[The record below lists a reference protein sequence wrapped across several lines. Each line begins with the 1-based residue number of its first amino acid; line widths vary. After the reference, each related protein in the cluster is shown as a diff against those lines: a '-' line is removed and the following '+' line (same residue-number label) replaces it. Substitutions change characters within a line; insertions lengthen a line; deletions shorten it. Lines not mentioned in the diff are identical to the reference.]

1 MRDLTLTLSTA
12 VERWQIL
19 WPDWLTG
26 IAFLAVAAFLLLF
39 LHSLALNAIRLALK
53 GRLTEF
59 GSRLLKRIGSPTRL
73 GVLVIGLGLLMQALP
88 ERVVGYD
95 LIERA
100 LLFGFIVFLGWSAIT
115 IVNTASEIYLR
126 RALKGSEDTVLSR
139 KLLTQVRLLRRTVV
153 FGLGFL
159 TLSAI
164 LMTIPSVRQ
173 YGVSLFAS
181 AGVAGLAVGLA
192 ARPVLSNLIA
202 GVQLAVA
209 QPIRLGDE
217 VLLEGEFGTV
227 EEIQTTYVV
236 VRLWDWRRMV
246 VPLSYF
252 MEKPFQNWTRQ
263 SSSILGS
270 VFWYLDYSAPVEAIR
285 TKFLDLLKESKLW
298 DGQVGVLHVTDA
310 KERTLEVRALM
321 SAASSGASS
330 DLRNEI
336 REKLITWLQETYPH
350 ALPRSRIE
358 VGDDVTVR
366 DAPATTTVN
375 RH

>member
-1 MRDLTLTLSTA
+1 MQDITISLTNAL
-12 VERWQIL
+12 ERWQSL
-19 WPDWLTG
+19 WPNWLVTL
-26 IAFLAVAAFLLLF
+26 AFLAVATLLLLF
-39 LHSLALNAIRLALK
+39 LHSLLLNALRLALR
-53 GRLTEF
+53 GRLAEF
-59 GSRLLKRIGSPTRL
+59 GRKLLRRIGPPTRL
-73 GVLVIGLGLLMQALP
+73 GMLVLGLGVVIQALP
-88 ERVVGYD
+88 RRGASYN
-95 LIERA
+95 LIEWG
-100 LLFGFIVFLGWSAIT
+100 LLFGFIIFLGWSAIT

-126 RALKGSEDTVLSR
+126 RALKGSEDSVLSR
-139 KLLTQVRLLRRTVV
+139 KLLTQVRLLRRTIVL
-153 FGLGFL
+153 GLGFL

-202 GVQLAVA
+202 GVQLAIA

-236 VRLWDWRRMV
+236 LRLWDWRRMV

-270 VFWYLDYSAPVEAIR
+270 VFWYLDYATPIDEVRA
-285 TKFLDLLKESKLW
+285 KFMEILRGSKLW

-310 KERTLEVRALM
+310 KESTLEIRGLM

-330 DLRNEI
+330 DLRNEV
-336 REKLITWLQETYPH
+336 REKLIAWLRETYPQ
-350 ALPRSRIE
+350 ALPRTRTE
-358 VGDDVTVR
+358 VLGTSPGAIPGAQV
-366 DAPATTTVN
+366 
-375 RH
+375 H

>member
-1 MRDLTLTLSTA
+1 MQDITISLTSAL
-12 VERWQIL
+12 ERWQSL
-19 WPDWLTG
+19 WPSWLVNL
-26 IAFLAVAAFLLLF
+26 AFLGIAAFLLLF
-39 LHSLALNAIRLALK
+39 LHALLFTALRTALRGRLA
-53 GRLTEF
+53 EF
-59 GSRLLKRIGSPTRL
+59 GRKLLHRIGPPTRL
-73 GVLVIGLGLLMQALP
+73 GLLVLGLGIVLQALP
-88 ERVVGYD
+88 NRGTSYD
-95 LIERA
+95 LIERG
-100 LLFGFIVFLGWSAIT
+100 LLFGFIIFLGWSAIT

-126 RALKGSEDTVLSR
+126 RALRGSEDSVLSR
-139 KLLTQVRLLRRTVV
+139 KLLTQVRLLRRTLV

-192 ARPVLSNLIA
+192 ARPLLSNLIA
-202 GVQLAVA
+202 GVQLAIS

-227 EEIQTTYVV
+227 EEIQTSYVV
-236 VRLWDWRRMV
+236 IRLWDWRRMV
-246 VPLSYF
+246 VPLAYF

-270 VFWYLDYSAPVEAIR
+270 VFWYVDYATPIDEVRA
-285 TKFLDLLKESKLW
+285 KFLEILKASKLW

-310 KERTLEVRALM
+310 KETTLELRGLM

-330 DLRNEI
+330 DLRNEV
-336 REKLITWLQETYPH
+336 REKLVAWLRETYPQ
-350 ALPRSRIE
+350 ALPRTRTE
-358 VGDDVTVR
+358 VLHASQESIPGARV
-366 DAPATTTVN
+366 
-375 RH
+375 H

>member
-1 MRDLTLTLSTA
+1 MHDITLTLTTA
-12 VERWQIL
+12 LERWQSL
-19 WPDWLTG
+19 WPSWLVN
-26 IAFLAVAAFLLLF
+26 IAFLGIAALLLLF
-39 LHSLALNAIRLALK
+39 LHSLVFHSLRLVLRGRLA
-53 GRLTEF
+53 EF
-59 GSRLLKRIGSPTRL
+59 GRKLLHRIGPPTKL
-73 GVLVIGLGLLMQALP
+73 GMLVLGLGLVLQALP
-88 ERVVGYD
+88 RRGPGFDLVERG
-95 LIERA
+95 
-100 LLFGFIVFLGWSAIT
+100 LLFGFIIFLGWSAIT
-115 IVNTASEIYLR
+115 FVNTASEIYLR
-126 RALKGSEDTVLSR
+126 RALKGSEDSMLSR

-159 TLSAI
+159 TFSAM

-236 VRLWDWRRMV
+236 VRLWDWRRLV

-270 VFWYLDYSAPVEAIR
+270 VFWYVDYATPIDEVRA
-285 TKFLDLLKESKLW
+285 KFGQILKESPLW

-310 KERTLEVRALM
+310 KETTVQIRGLM
-321 SAASSGASS
+321 SAGSSGASS
-330 DLRNEI
+330 DLRNEV
-336 REKLITWLQETYPH
+336 REKLISWLREAYPQ
-350 ALPRSRIE
+350 ALPRTRTE
-358 VGDDVTVR
+358 FVGAR
-366 DAPATTTVN
+366 PEPIPQARP
-375 RH
+375 H

>member
-1 MRDLTLTLSTA
+1 L
-12 VERWQIL
+12 VN
-19 WPDWLTG
+19 
-26 IAFLAVAAFLLLF
+26 IAFLAIAAFLLLF
-39 LHSLALNAIRLALK
+39 LHSLLLHGLRLALR
-53 GRLTEF
+53 GRLEEF
-59 GSRLLKRIGSPTRL
+59 GRKLLHRIGPPTKLGMLVLGL
-73 GVLVIGLGLLMQALP
+73 GVVLQALP
-88 ERVVGYD
+88 NRGPEYGP
-95 LIERA
+95 IEWA
-100 LLFGFIVFLGWSAIT
+100 LLFGFIIFLGWSAIT

-126 RALKGSEDTVLSR
+126 RALSGSEDSLLSR
-139 KLLTQVRLLRRTVV
+139 KLLTQVRLLRRTLV

-202 GVQLAVA
+202 GVQLAIA

-236 VRLWDWRRMV
+236 IRLWDWRRMV

-270 VFWYLDYSAPVEAIR
+270 VFWYVDYATPIDEVRA
-285 TKFLDLLKESKLW
+285 KFLKLLQDSPLW

-310 KERTLEVRALM
+310 KETTIQIRGLM
-321 SAASSGASS
+321 SAGSSGASS

-336 REKLITWLQETYPH
+336 REKLIAWLLETYPQS
-350 ALPRSRIE
+350 LPRTRTE
-358 VGDDVTVR
+358 VIT
-366 DAPATTTVN
+366 PASEAMPQTQV
-375 RH
+375 H

>member
-1 MRDLTLTLSTA
+1 
-12 VERWQIL
+12 
-19 WPDWLTG
+19 
-26 IAFLAVAAFLLLF
+26 
-39 LHSLALNAIRLALK
+39 
-53 GRLTEF
+53 
-59 GSRLLKRIGSPTRL
+59 
-73 GVLVIGLGLLMQALP
+73 
-88 ERVVGYD
+88 
-95 LIERA
+95 
-100 LLFGFIVFLGWSAIT
+100 
-115 IVNTASEIYLR
+115 
-126 RALKGSEDTVLSR
+126 
-139 KLLTQVRLLRRTVV
+139 VRLLRRTVV

-159 TLSAI
+159 TLAAI

-270 VFWYLDYSAPVEAIR
+270 VFWYLDYSAPIEDIR
-285 TKFLDLLKESKLW
+285 AKLLEFLKESKFW

-336 REKLITWLQETYPH
+336 REKLITWLRETHPH
-350 ALPRSRIE
+350 ALPRARLE
-358 VGDDVTVR
+358 VGDPVVIR
-366 DAPATTTVN
+366 EMPAEQPG
-375 RH
+375 

>member
-1 MRDLTLTLSTA
+1 MQDILLNVTSAL
-12 VERWQIL
+12 ERWQNL
-19 WPDWLTG
+19 WPSWLVNITVLG
-26 IAFLAVAAFLLLF
+26 VAALLLLF
-39 LHSLALNAIRLALK
+39 LHSLLFNAVCMALRGRLA
-53 GRLTEF
+53 EF
-59 GSRLLKRIGSPTRL
+59 GRKLLNRIGPPTRL
-73 GVLVIGLGLLMQALP
+73 GLVVLGLGIVLQVLP
-88 ERVVGYD
+88 NRGASYN
-95 LIERA
+95 LFERA
-100 LLFGFIVFLGWSAIT
+100 LLFGFIIFLGWSAIT

-126 RALKGSEDTVLSR
+126 RALRGSEDSVLSR

-153 FGLGFL
+153 FGLGFM

-202 GVQLAVA
+202 GVQLAIA

-217 VLLEGEFGTV
+217 VLVEGEFGTV

-236 VRLWDWRRMV
+236 IRLWDWRRMV

-270 VFWYLDYSAPVEAIR
+270 VFWYVDYSTPIEPLRA
-285 TKFLDLLKESKLW
+285 KFLEALKESKLW
-298 DGQVGVLHVTDA
+298 DGEVGVLHVTDA
-310 KERTLEVRALM
+310 KERTVEIRGLM
-321 SAASSGASS
+321 SAGSSGSSS

-336 REKLITWLQETYPH
+336 REKIIAWLQETYPQ
-350 ALPRSRIE
+350 ALPRARIE
-358 VGDDVTVR
+358 LEGIIPPSMLAEQPR
-366 DAPATTTVN
+366 
-375 RH
+375 

>member
-1 MRDLTLTLSTA
+1 MQNITVTISDALA
-12 VERWQIL
+12 RWQGL
-19 WPDWLTG
+19 WPDWLVS
-26 IAFLAVAAFLLLF
+26 LAVLGAAAFLLVF
-39 LHSLALNAIRLALK
+39 VHALAMRVLQWAFR
-53 GRLTEF
+53 GRLSEF
-59 GSRLLKRIGSPTRL
+59 GRKLLRRIGPPTRL
-73 GVLVIGLGLLMQALP
+73 GLLVTGLGVVLQGLP
-88 ERVVGYD
+88 ERLPAYD
-95 LIERA
+95 LVERG
-100 LLFGFIVFLGWSAIT
+100 LLFGFIIFLGWSAIT

-126 RALKGSEDTVLSR
+126 RALRGSEDSVLSR

-153 FGLGFL
+153 LGLGFL
-159 TLSAI
+159 TLSAM

-181 AGVAGLAVGLA
+181 AGVAGLAIGLA

-202 GVQLAVA
+202 GVQLAIT
-209 QPIRLGDE
+209 QPVRLGDE
-217 VLLEGEFGTV
+217 VLVEGEFGTV

-236 VRLWDWRRMV
+236 IRLWDWRRLV

-270 VFWYLDYSAPVEAIR
+270 VFWYVDYATPIEAVR
-285 TKFLDLLKESKLW
+285 QKFHELLKESKHW
-298 DGQVGVLHVTDA
+298 DGQVGVLHVTDTQ
-310 KERTLEVRALM
+310 ERSIQLRGLV

-350 ALPRSRIE
+350 ALPRDRIE
-358 VGDDVTVR
+358 VGSLAKDLQT
-366 DAPATTTVN
+366 AMST

>member
-1 MRDLTLTLSTA
+1 MQDITLTLTTA
-12 VERWQIL
+12 LDRWQSL
-19 WPDWLTG
+19 WPSWLVNT
-26 IAFLAVAAFLLLF
+26 AFLAVAAILLLF
-39 LHSLALNAIRLALK
+39 LHSLVFNGLRLTLK
-53 GRLTEF
+53 GRLAEF
-59 GSRLLKRIGSPTRL
+59 GRKLLHRIGPPTRL
-73 GVLVIGLGLLMQALP
+73 GILVLGLGLVLQALP
-88 ERVVGYD
+88 RRGPGFDLFERG
-95 LIERA
+95 
-100 LLFGFIVFLGWSAIT
+100 LLFGFIIFLGWSAIT

-126 RALKGSEDTVLSR
+126 RALRGSEDSVLSR

-159 TLSAI
+159 TFSAM

-236 VRLWDWRRMV
+236 IRLWDWRRMV

-263 SSSILGS
+263 SSSLLGS
-270 VFWYLDYSAPVEAIR
+270 VFWYVDYATPIDEVRA
-285 TKFLDLLKESKLW
+285 KFMEILKESKLW

-310 KERTLEVRALM
+310 KETTIEIRGLM
-321 SAASSGASS
+321 SAASSGASA
-330 DLRNEI
+330 DLRNEV
-336 REKLITWLQETYPH
+336 REKLITWLLDTYPQ
-350 ALPRSRIE
+350 ALPRTRTEFVSPGPEALAEAR
-358 VGDDVTVR
+358 
-366 DAPATTTVN
+366 P
-375 RH
+375 H

>member
-1 MRDLTLTLSTA
+1 MQDITLTLTNAL
-12 VERWQIL
+12 ERWQSL
-19 WPDWLTG
+19 WPSWLVN
-26 IAFLAVAAFLLLF
+26 IAFLAAAAFLLLF
-39 LHSLALNAIRLALK
+39 LHSLLLSALRFALRGRLA
-53 GRLTEF
+53 EF
-59 GSRLLKRIGSPTRL
+59 GRKLLHRIGPPTRL
-73 GVLVIGLGLLMQALP
+73 GMLVLGLGIVLQVLP
-88 ERVVGYD
+88 DRGRLYTLVERG
-95 LIERA
+95 

-126 RALKGSEDTVLSR
+126 RALKGSEDSVLSR
-139 KLLTQVRLLRRTVV
+139 KLLTQVRLLRRTIV

-192 ARPVLSNLIA
+192 ARPLLSNLIA
-202 GVQLAVA
+202 GVQLAIA

-236 VRLWDWRRMV
+236 IRLWDWRRMV

-270 VFWYLDYSAPVEAIR
+270 VFWYLDYATPIEEVRA
-285 TKFLDLLKESKLW
+285 KFMEILKASKLW

-310 KERTLEVRALM
+310 KESTLQIRGLM

-330 DLRNEI
+330 DLRNEV
-336 REKLITWLQETYPH
+336 REKLIAWLLETYPQS
-350 ALPRSRIE
+350 LPRTRTEMI
-358 VGDDVTVR
+358 
-366 DAPATTTVN
+366 DAPPREAPKALA
-375 RH
+375 H

>member
-1 MRDLTLTLSTA
+1 MLTLTTA
-12 VERWQIL
+12 LERWQSL
-19 WPDWLTG
+19 WPSWLVNIT
-26 IAFLAVAAFLLLF
+26 FLAVAALLLLF
-39 LHSLALNAIRLALK
+39 LHSLLFNGLRLALR
-53 GRLTEF
+53 GRLAEF
-59 GSRLLKRIGSPTRL
+59 GRKLLHRIGPPARL
-73 GVLVIGLGLLMQALP
+73 GILVLGLGLVLQALP
-88 ERVVGYD
+88 RRSPSLDLFERG
-95 LIERA
+95 
-100 LLFGFIVFLGWSAIT
+100 LLFGFIIFLGWSAIA

-126 RALKGSEDTVLSR
+126 RALRGSEDSVLSR
-139 KLLTQVRLLRRTVV
+139 KLLTQVRLLRRTIV

-159 TLSAI
+159 TFSAM
-164 LMTIPSVRQ
+164 LMTIPAVRQ

-236 VRLWDWRRMV
+236 IRLWDWRRMV

-263 SSSILGS
+263 SNSLLGS
-270 VFWYLDYSAPVEAIR
+270 VFWYVDYTTPIEKVR
-285 TKFLDLLKESKLW
+285 TKFMEILQESKLW

-310 KERTLEVRALM
+310 KETTIEIRGLM
-321 SAASSGASS
+321 SAASSGASV
-330 DLRNEI
+330 DLRNEV
-336 REKLITWLQETYPH
+336 REKLITWLLEAYPQ
-350 ALPRSRIE
+350 ALPRTRTEFVSPRPE
-358 VGDDVTVR
+358 TVAGVR
-366 DAPATTTVN
+366 P
-375 RH
+375 H